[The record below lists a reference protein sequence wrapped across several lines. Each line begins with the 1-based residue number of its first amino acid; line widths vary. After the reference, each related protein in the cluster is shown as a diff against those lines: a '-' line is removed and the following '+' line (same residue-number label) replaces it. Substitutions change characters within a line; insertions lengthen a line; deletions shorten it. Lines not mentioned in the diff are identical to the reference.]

1 MNKGN
6 SVFNY
11 YNETENIT
19 IIVDLGLNGV
29 DGNHHMYWNLS
40 SQQNVTT
47 DVNRYA
53 GGGYI
58 ALLVI
63 GSMGFA
69 GLVLFLTGILGL
81 VIKFKAIE
89 NKAIKLVKCMNSVWC
104 IVVGFIVSIIQI
116 VDFMY
121 GIKGGK
127 YSSIALNTSFIVG
140 IFVKISFVSYKW
152 NAVLVYM
159 FQNVMI
165 FKPFFFRRCRRTLTK
180 ILGISIMLQWI
191 LMYCILYSWAIVV
204 VILNA
209 ENCSYYDLKAINWRQ
224 AVFLLSIVPCMLS
237 FGLSSAYLFGF
248 YRENASSNSEV
259 TIDETEK
266 ERRAVLIRQTVLS
279 CGLEVIS
286 NICLISYISATMTN
300 CFKEALQ
307 VNSPFSNSIEK
318 IAFFDGSGD
327 TVNGEVGCNYRIALE
342 GLERG
347 SCAFYIL
354 MVSQPLL
361 QELFLLVFRLK
372 SSCCAH

>member
-1 MNKGN
+1 M
-6 SVFNY
+6 
-11 YNETENIT
+11 T
-19 IIVDLGLNGV
+19 VDL
-29 DGNHHMYWNLS
+29 
-40 SQQNVTT
+40 QQNFNELEQNEYPDLTAYLNMTVEVGHIF
-47 DVNRYA
+47 DGGLKAQLIA
-53 GGGYI
+53 GGLG
-58 ALLVI
+58 L
-63 GSMGFA
+63 A
-69 GLVLFLTGILGL
+69 GIVLFSTGILGL
-81 VIKFKAIE
+81 FIKVKAIE
-89 NKAIKLVKCMNSVWC
+89 NKAIKMIKCMNSIWS
-104 IVVGFIVSIIQI
+104 IVVGLTVSIINI
-116 VDFMY
+116 IRFVNA
-121 GIKGGK
+121 IKGDK
-127 YSSIALNTSFIVG
+127 LSSIALNTSYIVG
-140 IFVKISFVSYKW
+140 IFLKISFVSYKW

-191 LMYCILYSWAIVV
+191 LMYSILYSWAIVV

-209 ENCSYYDLKAINWRQ
+209 EGCFYYDINVINWRK